1 MYRLD
6 LPREDMDV
14 VLVNGVDSVSA
25 VTLHTF
31 GHVRNSTDDD
41 WIDVASWHVRSPKCL
56 KVSEGI

>member
-6 LPREDMDV
+6 LPREDMDLV
-14 VLVNGVDSVSA
+14 VVNSIDSDAA

-41 WIDVASWHVRSPKCL
+41 WIDVVPRRVVQMAVTAASI
-56 KVSEGI
+56 GG